1 MNALSD
7 AQAEFLT
14 EQLPLL
20 PHLGSSGI
28 DEVEGILF
36 RNSLDF
42 QTAINEMNRIS
53 SEVQS
58 AIERSNQ
65 IRDALSGL
73 IYPYEAPE
81 DEVMIRVVFDHAAS
95 IDDVADFKKWANEW
109 HDIGRGIAMSVGGT
123 PKDLRIVG
131 AQTGSIVITI
141 ATTCVIARVVA
152 SVLLKS
158 LEVAEKVQG
167 LRKMQLEIE
176 ALKLSNTQAKE
187 ALKAQ
192 AVEERKVGLENISK
206 SVSDG
211 LALDGEKITALDKS
225 INKLLGFIEK
235 GGAVDVVLPLSSEDG
250 AVEVD
255 ADMQK
260 LSRDVM
266 RIRELERNTRLIAHE
281 DEES

>member
-1 MNALSD
+1 
-7 AQAEFLT
+7 
-14 EQLPLL
+14 
-20 PHLGSSGI
+20 
-28 DEVEGILF
+28 
-36 RNSLDF
+36 
-42 QTAINEMNRIS
+42 
-53 SEVQS
+53 
-58 AIERSNQ
+58 
-65 IRDALSGL
+65 
-73 IYPYEAPE
+73 
-81 DEVMIRVVFDHAAS
+81 
-95 IDDVADFKKWANEW
+95 
-109 HDIGRGIAMSVGGT
+109 MSVGGT

-158 LEVAEKVQG
+158 LELAEKVQG

-281 DEES
+281 DEEG